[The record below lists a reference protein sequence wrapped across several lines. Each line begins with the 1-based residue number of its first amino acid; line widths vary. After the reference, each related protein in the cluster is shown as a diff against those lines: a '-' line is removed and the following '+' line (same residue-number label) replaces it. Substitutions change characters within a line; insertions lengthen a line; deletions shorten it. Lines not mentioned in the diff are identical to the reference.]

1 MRSRM
6 IWFAFFVVV
15 IDAMGIGLL
24 MPVLPDILE
33 ELTGGD
39 ISQTAQVAMALTVV
53 YAGMQFL
60 FGPLIGSLS
69 DRFGRRPVLLLSIG
83 AGLHSARYCT
93 NGFLAVHRPNYRGNC
108 GRDAVHCCRGCRRF
122 K

>member
-1 MRSRM
+1 MRSNS

-39 ISQTAQVAMALTVV
+39 ISKTASVAMWLTVV

-60 FGPLIGSLS
+60 FGPLIGNLS
-69 DRFGRRPVLLLSIG
+69 DRFGRRPVLLVSIF
-83 AGLHSARYCT
+83 AL
-93 NGFLAVHRPNYRGNC
+93 
-108 GRDAVHCCRGCRRF
+108 GR
-122 K
+122 